1 MLYSFVGKLLEGF
14 LVDLE
19 GSVIV
24 NEVTDQKLC
33 LDLSFTFLL
42 LIKSGQTVAGLG
54 LPFECLRVQLS
65 VSGDVFRR
73 TPLDR
78 GD

>member
-24 NEVTDQKLC
+24 NEVTDQKLS
-33 LDLSFTFLL
+33 LDLPFAFLL
-42 LIKSGQTVAGLG
+42 LIKGSQTVAGLC
-54 LPFECLRVQLS
+54 LSFKRLRV
-65 VSGDVFRR
+65 
-73 TPLDR
+73 
-78 GD
+78 